1 MKLLGSLR
9 SPYVRKALVV
19 ASETGLRG
27 DIELVLHSVHL
38 AAHEPEVMTVNPLNK
53 LPTLVLDDG
62 RVLFDSLVIC
72 EFLAWKG
79 GRNDLMPAEPEAR
92 FRVLTRHALANGLL
106 DLAIMRLV
114 EAAKPAERQW
124 PEVLAACD
132 IKIAAVLDGLDADD
146 DALAA
151 EGCTIGTLALAVAL
165 NYLDFR
171 FAFLEWRKTRS
182 RLGAWHRDFTSR
194 PSLRDNPFED
204 TSPALAGMV
213 R

>member
-9 SPYVRKALVV
+9 SPYVRKVLVV
-19 ASETGLRG
+19 ASETALREN
-27 DIELVLHSVHL
+27 IQLVTHSVHL
-38 AAHEPEVMTVNPLNK
+38 AGHEPDVMAVNPLNK

-72 EFLAWKG
+72 EFLAWKASHD
-79 GRNDLMPAEPEAR
+79 DLMPSDPEER
-92 FRVLTRHALANGLL
+92 FRVMTRHALANGLL

-114 EAAKPAERQW
+114 EAAKPSERQW
-124 PEVLAACD
+124 PEVVVACD
-132 IKIAAVLDGLDADD
+132 IKMAAVLDSLEADHE
-146 DALAA
+146 ALVA
-151 EGCTIGTLALAVAL
+151 EGCTIATLAVAVAL

-171 FAFLEWRKTRS
+171 FAFLNWRKTRP
-182 RLGAWHRDFTSR
+182 RLGAWHGDFALR

-204 TSPALAGMV
+204 TSPALAGML